1 MGIPCPMCGEPA
13 SLDTYKPCSEETH
26 EEIIETHEEEDY
38 DLDYLEEENF
48 EEGWD

>member
-1 MGIPCPMCGEPA
+1 MGIPCPMCGE
-13 SLDTYKPCSEETH
+13 

-38 DLDYLEEENF
+38 DLDYLEEDNF